1 MLEASFSSKFLEGL
15 GILKH
20 DFSIFDDGDFEDVGT
35 TWCEGCYWWR
45 GRTSVRHQS
54 IMSVV
59 PLNFLDYGFFCG
71 GIEFAYFCYVFRGK
85 RVCESRC
92 TRLNQYYP
100 WTGELEKQL
109 PNQL

>member
-1 MLEASFSSKFLEGL
+1 MLEVSFSSKFLEAL

-45 GRTSVRHQS
+45 GRTNSIRPQS

-71 GIEFAYFCYVFRGK
+71 GIEFAYFGYVLCGK
-85 RVCESRC
+85 CICESRC

-100 WTGELEKQL
+100 WASELEK
-109 PNQL
+109 